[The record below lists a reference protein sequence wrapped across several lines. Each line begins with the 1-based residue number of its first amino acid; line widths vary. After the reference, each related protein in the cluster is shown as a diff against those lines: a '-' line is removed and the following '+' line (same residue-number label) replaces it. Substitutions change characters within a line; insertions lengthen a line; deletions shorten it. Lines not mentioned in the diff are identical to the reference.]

1 MIMILYQDHKNQ
13 NSLNMKKKTRNIKR
27 SKHDKLVKDYD
38 KQKEKHLEKLA
49 TKMLD
54 KQDQTDKLKNKKINK
69 DFLDLF

>member
-1 MIMILYQDHKNQ
+1 M
-13 NSLNMKKKTRNIKR
+13 KKTRNIKK
-27 SKHDKLVKDYD
+27 SKHDKIVKDYD

>member
-1 MIMILYQDHKNQ
+1 
-13 NSLNMKKKTRNIKR
+13 MKKKTRNIKR

-54 KQDQTDKLKNKKINK
+54 KQDQTDKLKDKKINK
-69 DFLDLF
+69 GFLDLF

>member
-1 MIMILYQDHKNQ
+1 
-13 NSLNMKKKTRNIKR
+13 MKKKTRNIKR